1 MRTNALKC
9 QVTVIIRL
17 LAFLSVGFLPL
28 PFNEAFYGNTFRLSD
43 RCIRLLPPFSFC
55 TFLQLRGRSVSSF
68 RHLCLSFN
76 FGLYNH
82 SEK

>member
-1 MRTNALKC
+1 
-9 QVTVIIRL
+9 

-28 PFNEAFYGNTFRLSD
+28 PFNEAFYGNTFGLSD